1 VAGPLLGHAA
11 LNMERLLGALAAIAP
26 EPLRPPPLPVP
37 GWAAS
42 RASGASLALRSA
54 WRAPEDRLS
63 RQVA

>member
-1 VAGPLLGHAA
+1 
-11 LNMERLLGALAAIAP
+11 MERLLGALASAAP
-26 EPLRPPPLPVP
+26 APLHPAPLPVP

-42 RASGASLALRSA
+42 LAIVASLALLSA